1 MEINENKI
9 LNEFKKRI
17 AVSNFYEEQQ
27 KNSSILSPNQIK
39 DWRKYV
45 MNKKKI
51 LNVVSVFLLT
61 VLIFGAST
69 SIYAKKQWEISFKE
83 YQNREYATALATIK
97 DAEESDYNEN
107 IEMDYTFQDNIGVK
121 INSLLMTDGYLESN
135 VEFKF
140 PENLELNS
148 ETFTYGFAIYD
159 ENNNVYAISPRIHW
173 GNIKKYEPYYKNFCT
188 ELGIDF
194 PATFLSDTCGAANIE
209 AKQQNILSKINMA
222 SSTGFPKSKKIY
234 IRIFDLGYHMFDY
247 IDESTL
253 EHEMENFDIS
263 NSEWIFEI
271 DVPEKFYER
280 TVTELVLKENIEKLN
295 IEKIEVSEIELT
307 VEGTLEGFYN
317 MLSNLPTPAEETNL
331 RKETVYITDE
341 NGNIYSEKTYGLVA
355 NKDWFRMN
363 FEINKNMLNQKYFLN
378 VKIDSQIYTSELII
392 K

>member
-1 MEINENKI
+1 
-9 LNEFKKRI
+9 
-17 AVSNFYEEQQ
+17 
-27 KNSSILSPNQIK
+27 
-39 DWRKYV
+39 
-45 MNKKKI
+45 
-51 LNVVSVFLLT
+51 
-61 VLIFGAST
+61 
-69 SIYAKKQWEISFKE
+69 
-83 YQNREYATALATIK
+83 
-97 DAEESDYNEN
+97 
-107 IEMDYTFQDNIGVK
+107 
-121 INSLLMTDGYLESN
+121 
-135 VEFKF
+135 
-140 PENLELNS
+140 
-148 ETFTYGFAIYD
+148 
-159 ENNNVYAISPRIHW
+159 
-173 GNIKKYEPYYKNFCT
+173 
-188 ELGIDF
+188 
-194 PATFLSDTCGAANIE
+194 
-209 AKQQNILSKINMA
+209 
-222 SSTGFPKSKKIY
+222 
-234 IRIFDLGYHMFDY
+234 MFDY